1 MIAFR
6 YTVMRLMIFVGFL
19 AVLLLLGA
27 PLPWAAVGG
36 ALLSMVVSYFL
47 LARDREQMAASLE
60 RKVEARMARR
70 REQIEAERVAEDGE

>member
-19 AVLLLLGA
+19 AVLLLLEVA
-27 PLPWAAVGG
+27 LPWAVVGA

-60 RKVEARMARR
+60 RRVEARMARR
-70 REQIEAERVAEDGE
+70 REQVASERVDEDE

>member
-19 AVLLLLGA
+19 AVLLLLDLA
-27 PLPWAAVGG
+27 LPWAVVAA

-47 LARDREQMAASLE
+47 LAPDREQMAASLE
-60 RKVEARMARR
+60 RRVEARMARR
-70 REQIEAERVAEDGE
+70 RRQLDDERVAEDGE

>member
-6 YTVMRLMIFVGFL
+6 YTVMRLMIFVGFF
-19 AVLLLLGA
+19 AVLLLLEV

-47 LARDREQMAASLE
+47 LARDREQIAAGIE
-60 RKVEARMARR
+60 RKVEARVARR
-70 REQIEAERVAEDGE
+70 RQQVEEDRRAEDGE